1 MKKYFLISLLIFS
14 AISFT
19 GCGTKNISYEK
30 YSIERDLNSNIS
42 KIENCNIV
50 LIDKSKTIITKKP
63 NNNNI
68 SFVNFQL
75 EASDINTKISNEFFS
90 QYFLLDNKSKEL
102 FTVESQISD
111 FSIMTTGNPNDYR
124 VLLTMDFKVIKN
136 GKVILN
142 KTYTKTAPGIVIWE
156 WRLTPLEITF
166 RKLQKGVLS
175 IYENEFKTDLLKAL
189 KENK

>member
-1 MKKYFLISLLIFS
+1 MKKYFLISILIFS